1 LNLYTHSLTDGQLH
15 DPKEIL
21 QESSEGE
28 DAAEDSIEIPS
39 FGHSP
44 AGDDLILGSY
54 SPNISL
60 RVLHPDPM
68 HILRLWQVF
77 VENVNPLTKLIH
89 TPTVQKDLFDA
100 SSNLDSI
107 SKSMEALMFAIY
119 STAVASM
126 SDEECLN
133 IIGQTKAVLQAKN
146 QFATKQALL
155 KAEFIKSS
163 DLVVLQAY
171 ALFLV
176 SCFDSKVPLSTHNG
190 HSSPCDYRLTTALC
204 GLSPA

>member
-1 LNLYTHSLTDGQLH
+1 
-15 DPKEIL
+15 
-21 QESSEGE
+21 
-28 DAAEDSIEIPS
+28 
-39 FGHSP
+39 
-44 AGDDLILGSY
+44 
-54 SPNISL
+54 
-60 RVLHPDPM
+60 M

-176 SCFDSKVPLSTHNG
+176 SCFDSKVPLSAHNG